1 MSEVER
7 MATVLSSGKYSRIK
21 APFSPI
27 FSTLFVA
34 DTNGFIAD
42 FQRFFGNAFL
52 FLRR

>member
-7 MATVLSSGKYSRIK
+7 MAKVLSSGKYSRIK
-21 APFSPI
+21 APFSPF

-34 DTNGFIAD
+34 DANGFIAD